1 MQSNSPK
8 ILAVVTARGGSK
20 GVPRKNVRDFCGR
33 PLIAW
38 TLLAADVEGI
48 DLVVSTEDQEIA
60 DVSRQYGVQVV
71 PRPEHLAT
79 DEAKSVDVLQY
90 TLTEVE
96 KERGYTYD
104 YVLTL
109 QPTSPLRTRE
119 DMEYVVGLVA
129 AEQPDS
135 LVSVV
140 QLGYA
145 PGKLKVIRDGYV
157 EDLVEAEVWGR
168 RQDQESVYVR
178 NSAFYVTR
186 REDIFKGLIVAGKIR
201 AYEMP
206 EERSVDIDTEMD
218 FALAEQFARKMRL
231 GESSE

>member
-1 MQSNSPK
+1 M
-8 ILAVVTARGGSK
+8 
-20 GVPRKNVRDFCGR
+20 PRKNVRDFCGR